1 MGNGDP
7 LSQTAKKKKEKM
19 VKVERVNF
27 LGSEVWGISRCQMG
41 SCKDARVE
49 GGRKRQRA
57 CRSGQGI

>member
-1 MGNGDP
+1 
-7 LSQTAKKKKEKM
+7 M

-41 SCKDARVE
+41 SCKDAWVE

-57 CRSGQGI
+57 CRSGQGM